1 MSQFRSRVVPGV
13 IAAVSALALAGC
25 GEDPQAGGGDT
36 GGDSSGSASYAAVIK
51 GLDNPFFQQ
60 MEQGIDAA
68 AEDAGVDVEVQ
79 AATSITDTSGQAD
92 KLNAMAQQGF
102 DCYVVNP
109 ISGTNLIQGLAQIAA
124 NDTPVVNIDSP
135 IDSDAAAKADLQV
148 ETYIGTDNV
157 AAGKLGGEAM
167 VKALGGSGK
176 VALIG
181 GISGDATSGA
191 RLDGFQQGAGDLN
204 IVQTVAAD
212 WDRQIALTKA
222 TDILSANPDVKGF
235 FSANDDM
242 ALGIARAVANA
253 GKAGEVSIIG
263 VDGIEDALKA
273 VQSGDLYAT
282 VAQYPYAIGQ
292 MGVQACE
299 KAAAGET
306 VPESVTAP
314 VAVVTKDVADKALDA
329 FPAPFSK
336 FTNPLE

>member
-1 MSQFRSRVVPGV
+1 MSYVRRFPVLPSAV
-13 IAAVSALALAGC
+13 AALSVLVLAGC
-25 GEDPQAGGGDT
+25 GEDPQAGGGESGDD
-36 GGDSSGSASYAAVIK
+36 GGSTSFAAVIK

-68 AEDAGVDVEVQ
+68 ADDAGVDVEVQ
-79 AATSITDTSGQAD
+79 AAASITDTSGQAD
-92 KLNAMAQQGF
+92 KLNAMAQQGYG
-102 DCYVVNP
+102 CYVVNP

-124 NDTPVVNIDSP
+124 TDTPVVNIDSP
-135 IDSDAAAKADLQV
+135 IDADAAAKADLQV

-157 AAGKLGGEAM
+157 EAGKLGGEAM
-167 VKALGGSGK
+167 VEALGGSGK

-191 RLDGFQQGAGDLN
+191 RLDGFQQGAGDLE

-222 TDILSANPDVKGF
+222 TDVLSANPDLKGF

-253 GKAGEVSIIG
+253 GKTGQIAIIG

-273 VQSGDLYAT
+273 VQAGDLYAT

-299 KAAAGET
+299 MAVAGDT
-306 VPESVTAP
+306 VPENVTAP

-329 FPAPFSK
+329 FPAPVAEFD
-336 FTNPLE
+336 NPLE